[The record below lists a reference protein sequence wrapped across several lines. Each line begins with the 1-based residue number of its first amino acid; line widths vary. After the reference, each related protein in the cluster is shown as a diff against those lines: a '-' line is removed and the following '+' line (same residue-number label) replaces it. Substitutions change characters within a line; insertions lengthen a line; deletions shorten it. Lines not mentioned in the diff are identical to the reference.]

1 MMGIT
6 SARFKESF
14 LSHPAAH
21 PGARASPHPD
31 PIPTLPTGGEGTWPP
46 CSPPALPLTVPPP
59 GWRFAA
65 RPGWPCRPA
74 AGTSRPGRT
83 PAPAAGRSPAAA
95 AAPPPWQRQ
104 MAAGGR
110 PPLGSKSPGAVR
122 EMAPPAPRGAP
133 GRPLGRQGRDSVG
146 FPQWVLSGCCW
157 QGRWAALPITAQP
170 RPPQGNGELLSW
182 VRVLAPVASPA
193 CQLQPPREPNTSHRP
208 DIQADTRL
216 SG

>member
-1 MMGIT
+1 MGIT
-6 SARFKESF
+6 SVHFKESL

-21 PGARASPHPD
+21 TGAQASPHPD
-31 PIPTLPTGGEGTWPP
+31 PIPTLPSGGEGTWPP

-133 GRPLGRQGRDSVG
+133 GRPLGRQGRDPVPSTPVG
-146 FPQWVLSGCCW
+146 FLRVLLAGSLGCS
-157 QGRWAALPITAQP
+157 PHHSTAQTP
-170 RPPQGNGELLSW
+170 AGEWGASELGACAGTRGIASLPAA
-182 VRVLAPVASPA
+182 APEGA
-193 CQLQPPREPNTSHRP
+193 
-208 DIQADTRL
+208 
-216 SG
+216 